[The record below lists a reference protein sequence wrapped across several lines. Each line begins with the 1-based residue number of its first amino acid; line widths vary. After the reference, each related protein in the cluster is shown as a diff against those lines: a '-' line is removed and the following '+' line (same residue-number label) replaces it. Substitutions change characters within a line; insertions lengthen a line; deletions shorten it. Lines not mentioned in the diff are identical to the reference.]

1 VIAYGHFVIVVSGV
15 RRKFQGGQVSSQS
28 CDVTNQL

>member
-1 VIAYGHFVIVVSGV
+1 MKPVAYAEN
-15 RRKFQGGQVSSQS
+15 FQGVGQVSSQS